1 MVIRKYIVKNMESVC
16 DSVIRIYRAFYLVVV
31 FLCKY
36 EDNKKIICQPIVQ
49 LSVSR
54 KLHVVGIP
62 YEHISFFVV
71 LYDFIRFLGKGQ
83 IY

>member
-1 MVIRKYIVKNMESVC
+1 M
-16 DSVIRIYRAFYLVVV
+16 L
-31 FLCKY
+31 
-36 EDNKKIICQPIVQ
+36 
-49 LSVSR
+49 
-54 KLHVVGIP
+54 LHVVGIP

>member
-1 MVIRKYIVKNMESVC
+1 MLFIRY
-16 DSVIRIYRAFYLVVV
+16 FYLVVV